1 MWACPFQKE
10 GKMYRIVK
18 WTMVVLSVLY
28 LPCVFLIPFLSAL
41 RTSPLAWLLYVIF
54 VMVTVFVCAI
64 SSKACRTVGQGM
76 DLDEKNKEIGIT
88 QELERSK
95 HYWSQ
100 M

>member
-1 MWACPFQKE
+1 
-10 GKMYRIVK
+10 MYKIVK
-18 WTMVVLSVLY
+18 WTMIILSALY
-28 LPCVFLIPFLSAL
+28 LPCVLLVPFLAAL
-41 RTSPLAWLLYVIF
+41 RTSLLAWLLYVIF

-64 SSKACRTVGQGM
+64 NSKACRTVGQGM
-76 DLDEKNKEIGIT
+76 DLDEKNKEIRIT